1 MTAPETVF
9 TGRKFEVERRAV
21 QIKGVTHLFDIIVH
35 PGAAVIL
42 PVLPDGRLVLIHVY
56 REAVRQELLEL
67 PAGTIDP
74 GETPAACAAREL
86 AEETGYRAGRVAPL
100 VDCFSSPGILNEH
113 MHGFVATELVPGPT
127 ALESGEQIRTTIMTL
142 ADALAAV
149 QTGRIVDGKTVLML
163 LYYDRFV
170 RRAGGAA

>member
-21 QIKGVTHLFDIIVH
+21 QINGATHIFDIVVH

-42 PVLPDGRLVLIHVY
+42 PILPDGRLVLIQAY
-56 REAVRQELLEL
+56 REAVRQELIEL

-74 GETPAACAAREL
+74 GETPAACAVREL
-86 AEETGYRAGRVAPL
+86 AEETGYRAGRIEPL
-100 VDCFSSPGILNEH
+100 VDCYSSPGILNEH
-113 MHGFVATELVPGPT
+113 MHGFVATDLTSGPT
-127 ALESGEQIRTTIMTL
+127 ALDAGEQIRTTIMTL

-149 QTGRIVDGKTVLML
+149 QAGRITDGKTVLML